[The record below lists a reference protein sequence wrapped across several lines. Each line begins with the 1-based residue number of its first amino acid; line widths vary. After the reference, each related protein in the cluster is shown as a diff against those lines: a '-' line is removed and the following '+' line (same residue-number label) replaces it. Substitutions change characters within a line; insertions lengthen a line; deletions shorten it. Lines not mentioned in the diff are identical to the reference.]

1 MLRQSGE
8 WLEKPEESFGNWR
21 LFGGRKSRSKV
32 EETIGMNYCCL
43 LSSKTVVSQPVA
55 WLGSLQ

>member
-1 MLRQSGE
+1 MLGQSEEWLEKSGE
-8 WLEKPEESFGNWR
+8 WFEKPEESLGNWR

-43 LSSKTVVSQPVA
+43 LSSKTVV
-55 WLGSLQ
+55 